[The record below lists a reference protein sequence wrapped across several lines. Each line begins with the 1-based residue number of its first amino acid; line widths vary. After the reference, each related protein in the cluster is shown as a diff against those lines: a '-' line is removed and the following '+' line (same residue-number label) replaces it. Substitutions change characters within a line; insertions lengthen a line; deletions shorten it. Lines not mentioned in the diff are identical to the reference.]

1 MLVMHANQFANQ
13 VGSRGIRQLT
23 EPHKTLSTSL
33 NILHL
38 YILTYSHIYM
48 SFSGWGSTA
57 VRTDAHGG
65 LYTRPLATAHPID
78 PIVKET
84 STGLPAKSTL
94 GVLQSD
100 P

>member
-33 NILHL
+33 NNFASLYTYIFTHLHEFFW
-38 YILTYSHIYM
+38 M
-48 SFSGWGSTA
+48 GSTA

-94 GVLQSD
+94 GVLQLD

>member
-1 MLVMHANQFANQ
+1 
-13 VGSRGIRQLT
+13 
-23 EPHKTLSTSL
+23 
-33 NILHL
+33 
-38 YILTYSHIYM
+38 M
-48 SFSGWGSTA
+48 SFSGWVPLLLG
-57 VRTDAHGG
+57 DAHGG